1 MYYQRSPL
9 LWATGNQYQAI
20 VQKEQPV
27 GEDYVN
33 VIIITNVT
41 QEKQLRRAV
50 ERIESLETVQDSIK
64 FIRVEHL
71 DQ

>member
-1 MYYQRSPL
+1 
-9 LWATGNQYQAI
+9 
-20 VQKEQPV
+20 VQKEQPA

-33 VIIITNVT
+33 VIIVTNVT
-41 QEKQLRRAV
+41 QEKQLSTAV
-50 ERIESLETVQDSIK
+50 ERIENLETVRDLIK

>member
-1 MYYQRSPL
+1 M
-9 LWATGNQYQAI
+9 
-20 VQKEQPV
+20 QKEQPA

-33 VIIITNVT
+33 VIIVTNVT
-41 QEKQLRRAV
+41 QEKLLSTAV
-50 ERIESLETVQDSIK
+50 ERIENLETVRDSIK